1 MAGKYVGSMFVP
13 DTPSASSK
21 TQQEAAGILGLYS
34 DPKNPFVLFAQETDP
49 TRKAGYLM
57 DIQRSMGAD
66 FVEMQNLLRKS
77 GLSKSTTPLGV
88 GVV

>member
-34 DPKNPFVLFAQETDP
+34 DPKNPFVLFAQETDS
-49 TRKAGYLM
+49 K
-57 DIQRSMGAD
+57 
-66 FVEMQNLLRKS
+66 KS
-77 GLSKSTTPLGV
+77 RVSYGNPKNNGCRLC
-88 GVV
+88 